1 MSQLFKK
8 LIEHKAKEPIS
19 THTLDVVVPTTIL
32 EFDLSKIIDN
42 TNLLNIIEE
51 HKKEFPVSMQD
62 YDERTNVKTW
72 HSDWKTHLINQ
83 KFQPFIDSIKSC
95 LKNHY
100 PHLELSDFWFN
111 IYEDTGSAK
120 RHNHGPLQLS
130 CVYFVEC
137 DEESSPLIIDNNSLD
152 RKTIVIQPKVGKLV
166 AFPSFVYH
174 SVKNNGTKNNN
185 KRISIAFNFYIA
197 YNENVTD
204 EYIEERKKLCR
215 GTDV

>member
-1 MSQLFKK
+1 MSQFFKK
-8 LIEHKAKEPIS
+8 LIEYKAKEPIN
-19 THTLDVVVPTTIL
+19 TYTLDVVVPTTIL

-42 TNLLNIIEE
+42 NELLSIIDQ
-51 HKKEFPVSMQD
+51 HKKDFPISLKD
-62 YDERTNVKTW
+62 YDTRTNVNAW

-83 KFQPFIDSIKSC
+83 KFQPFIDTIKSC

-100 PHLELSDFWFN
+100 HRLELSDFWFN

-120 RHNHGPLQLS
+120 RHNHSPLQLS

-166 AFPSFVYH
+166 VFPGYTYH
-174 SVKNNGTKNNN
+174 SVKNNGAENNN
-185 KRISIAFNFYIA
+185 KRTSIAFNFCLEG
-197 YNENVTD
+197 NSSTQD
-204 EYIEERKKLCR
+204 QIEKRKKLCR